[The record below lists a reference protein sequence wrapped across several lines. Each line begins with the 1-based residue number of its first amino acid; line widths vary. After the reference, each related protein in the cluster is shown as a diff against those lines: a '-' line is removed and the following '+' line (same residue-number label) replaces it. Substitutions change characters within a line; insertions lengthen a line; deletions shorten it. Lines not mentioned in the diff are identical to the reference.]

1 MLHVVNKK
9 SGFSPAEAESLRLRG
24 HDDCSKTGQSG
35 QSARRGSLLSS
46 SRSGYI
52 GEKLAPDGNR
62 GIAREPNSAP
72 GAEESPIFIGAG
84 RRGHILEHLSG
95 VNPPQYTRLPIARR
109 GPRRR
114 FRSIA
119 QLRHLGIRPSRKR
132 NFQKANIHFLPTLIA
147 PSHGLLRIGVCR
159 VVG

>member
-9 SGFSPAEAESLRLRG
+9 TGFSPAEAESLRLRG

-35 QSARRGSLLSS
+35 QPARRGSLLSN

-52 GEKLAPDGNR
+52 GEKRCSPIEHFLLAPDGNR

-72 GAEESPIFIGAG
+72 GAEESPIFIWAG

-95 VNPPQYTRLPIARR
+95 VNPPNTLGYRLLVAAPGAGFGVSLNFATSAFAPAGNVTSKKPI
-109 GPRRR
+109 
-114 FRSIA
+114 FISS
-119 QLRHLGIRPSRKR
+119 QL
-132 NFQKANIHFLPTLIA
+132 
-147 PSHGLLRIGVCR
+147 
-159 VVG
+159 